1 MPGKLQ
7 VMNEERF
14 QAEVVSFSRRGGRLD
29 ARRQRV
35 WDDMSEEFV
44 IEPPRADSDTS
55 IESSYVFAPTAQF
68 GRNARFV
75 IEIGSGTGD
84 TITHAA
90 AEQPGTDFLAL
101 EVWRPGVAAT
111 LIRIRQAAVD
121 NIRLMQAD
129 AAAALPTMIAPES
142 VDELW
147 LFFPD
152 PWHKQRHRKR
162 RLVTPEF
169 AATARRVLKP
179 GGVWR
184 IATDWA
190 DYANQIR
197 TVLAEAESFDVDE
210 GIRFEGRPITKFE
223 RKGAGVGREIHDF
236 TAKRKPHTG

>member
-1 MPGKLQ
+1 
-7 VMNEERF
+7 
-14 QAEVVSFSRRGGRLD
+14 
-29 ARRQRV
+29 
-35 WDDMSEEFV
+35 MSEEFV
-44 IEPPRADSDTS
+44 VEPPRHNGDTS
-55 IESSYVFAPTAQF
+55 VEPSYVFAPAAQF

-75 IEIGSGTGD
+75 VEIGSGTGD
-84 TITHAA
+84 TISHAA
-90 AEQPGTDFLAL
+90 AEQPDTDFLAL

-111 LIRIRQAAVD
+111 LIRIRQASVD
-121 NIRLMQAD
+121 NVRLMQAD
-129 AAAALPTMIAPES
+129 AAAALTTMIAPAS

-162 RLVTPEF
+162 RLVTAEF
-169 AATARRVLKP
+169 VATALQVLKP

-197 TVLAEAESFDVDE
+197 AVLAEADDFEVDE
-210 GIRFEGRPITKFE
+210 GIRFEGRPVTKFE

-236 TAKRKPHTG
+236 TARRKPHAG